1 MSHLEID
8 MNEDN
13 YDYQTLLNL
22 FALEDDFDHTDLKIA
37 RRKVLKLHPDR
48 SKLPRK
54 VFVFMI
60 KMYCKIEEIYNFTH
74 HEKDKDKLTVNYEV
88 DANFKNYLETNNID
102 PEKNYE
108 LFTKEFNK
116 MFEQVYISENKD
128 GYSNWLKSEDGI
140 YNKDDLEESRQ
151 TAIQNAIINV
161 DEITEVGGGSFSNT
175 QTDLKEVYTNPF
187 VAMDIDKVY
196 REKPKFSSVQ
206 EYKSFLEAEDNSNEP
221 LSNEASLHYF
231 ENKEK
236 LLNNQSKN
244 LAFEQMKQKEKMDKK
259 YHSYISKYLKLEE

>member
-22 FALEDDFDHTDLKIA
+22 FALEDDFDQTDLRIA

-116 MFEQVYISENKD
+116 MFEQVYISENQD
-128 GYSNWLKSEDGI
+128 GYSK
-140 YNKDDLEESRQ
+140 
-151 TAIQNAIINV
+151 
-161 DEITEVGGGSFSNT
+161 
-175 QTDLKEVYTNPF
+175 
-187 VAMDIDKVY
+187 
-196 REKPKFSSVQ
+196 
-206 EYKSFLEAEDNSNEP
+206 
-221 LSNEASLHYF
+221 
-231 ENKEK
+231 
-236 LLNNQSKN
+236 
-244 LAFEQMKQKEKMDKK
+244 
-259 YHSYISKYLKLEE
+259 